1 MRIYSL
7 LLFLFFLYTNT
18 STSVAQ
24 AYDDPTIRCV
34 NQCVKACF
42 PASLPTPSPPPPSP
56 SRRRPP
62 PDQPA
67 PPQQPTPPTTQQSS
81 MSPMTRN
88 FPLGS
93 CKMAGP
99 SLPYE
104 LKFTKNVPGQVCFT
118 IKVVDYYKEIC
129 ESLNILAPCEDMITN
144 FNKIVFWYKQTN
156 ECGFQYTIPKKHLN
170 MFPWYIT
177 GSKGNQQQAARYRFF
192 PPMATKA
199 RAVGDLSLFKY
210 EWKQGNRTVSSI
222 EMNINRSVPF
232 KSPNDTTLDNYLMCI
247 DYNATE
253 FNLMNCITNSDN
265 IIKYSFYDPYK
276 SLCTV
281 GVLAL

>member
-1 MRIYSL
+1 
-7 LLFLFFLYTNT
+7 
-18 STSVAQ
+18 
-24 AYDDPTIRCV
+24 
-34 NQCVKACF
+34 
-42 PASLPTPSPPPPSP
+42 
-56 SRRRPP
+56 
-62 PDQPA
+62 
-67 PPQQPTPPTTQQSS
+67 
-81 MSPMTRN
+81 MTRN

-104 LKFTKNVPGQVCFT
+104 LKFTRNVPGQVCFT

-156 ECGFQYTIPKKHLN
+156 ECGFQYTISKKHLN

-177 GSKGNQQQAARYRFF
+177 GPKGNIQQAARYRFF
-192 PPMATKA
+192 PPMSTKA

-222 EMNINRSVPF
+222 EMNINRSVTF
-232 KSPNDTTLDNYLMCI
+232 KSPNDTTLDDYLLCI
-247 DYNATE
+247 DYNAND

-276 SLCTV
+276 TLCTV